1 MGSRLPPCCLMIPTR
16 RQCRH
21 AWPPICADPLGPSDD
36 CPYICR
42 GFPFARVSSE
52 KNDMDVPETGSH
64 VPETGSQLLKC
75 VWTSHPD
82 HELHCATR
90 IPAGVVDAAWKEELE
105 LNRRREGFF
114 HFPWRGDVWLAYGLA
129 DGRVRGVYCPAHRA
143 ERDARSLTLDRPELA
158 LSA

>member
-1 MGSRLPPCCLMIPTR
+1 MIPTR
-16 RQCRH
+16 RPYVVRGRR
-21 AWPPICADPLGPSDD
+21 PEPDPLGPSDD
-36 CPYICR
+36 CPHICR
-42 GFPFARVSSE
+42 GFPFAGVSSE
-52 KNDMDVPETGSH
+52 KNDMD

-82 HELHCATR
+82 HELCCATR
-90 IPAGVVDAAWKEELE
+90 IPAAVVDAAWKEELE

-114 HFPWRGDVWLAYGLA
+114 HFSWRSDVWLAYGLA

-143 ERDARSLTLDRPELA
+143 ERDARSPTLDPPELA